1 MNMSKLRIAL
11 GSLALTAVFLLICT
25 LAVVQWPQFLAA
37 GDTQLGAIATLIV
50 MMTYSGTI
58 RFSDGQPASP
68 LPCLV
73 RSMRREGFQ
82 VNEGRG
88 RAKAAVNEYVRVV
101 FSERNGKIRFRIEP
115 TYNVWALFALSI
127 VLTVIPLFGVV
138 GFILVVYLFVR
149 TSAFVA
155 NNVEK
160 LKLSPDENVPLG
172 IKDRIIDGL
181 SEGSRIVNEALMDE
195 ESRHFDLALVLMF
208 PAAIISIF
216 SIIALTFLFGGPGL
230 VNGLSAISLGVIIAV
245 ALILIPLR
253 LAGGAYRK
261 NIAELKDWSF
271 RFQRAINSERKGV
284 ESEESSL
291 DLMLQATEKMPVW
304 LSMSKKSV
312 MHNHPLIVFLIG
324 ILGLSS
330 IRLLFYA
337 LEPMGDVL
345 RSLSVIGAF
354 ALAVIAF
361 IVYRMIERADQ
372 MEKDKFVSEWNER
385 LIGARQRMEKVL
397 EDL

>member
-1 MNMSKLRIAL
+1 MIKLRIAL
-11 GSLALTAVFLLICT
+11 GSLTLTAVFLLTCT

-37 GDTQLGAIATLIV
+37 GDTQLSAIVTLMVLIA
-50 MMTYSGTI
+50 YSGTI

-68 LPCLV
+68 LPHLV
-73 RSMRREGFQ
+73 RSMRKEGLQ
-82 VNEGRG
+82 VYEGGG
-88 RAKAAVNEYVRVV
+88 RAKATVDEYVRVV

-127 VLTVIPLFGVV
+127 VLMIIPLFGVV
-138 GFILVVYLFVR
+138 GFILTVYLFVR
-149 TSAFVA
+149 ASTFIA
-155 NNVEK
+155 NNVEI
-160 LKLSPDENVPLG
+160 LKLSPDENVPIG
-172 IKDRIIDGL
+172 IKDRMIDGL

-216 SIIALTFLFGGPGL
+216 SIIALTFLFGGPGP
-230 VNGLSAISLGVIIAV
+230 VNGLSAIFLGVIIAV

-253 LAGGAYRK
+253 LASGTYRK
-261 NIAELKDWSF
+261 NTADLKDWSF
-271 RFQRAINSERKGV
+271 RFQRAINSEREGV

-291 DLMLQATEKMPVW
+291 DLMIQATEKMPVW

-312 MHNHPLIVFLIG
+312 IHNHPLIVFLIG

-337 LEPMGDVL
+337 LEPMEDIL

-354 ALAVIAF
+354 ALAAVAL
-361 IVYRMIERADQ
+361 VSYRIIERADQ

-385 LIGARQRMEKVL
+385 LIGARQRMERVL